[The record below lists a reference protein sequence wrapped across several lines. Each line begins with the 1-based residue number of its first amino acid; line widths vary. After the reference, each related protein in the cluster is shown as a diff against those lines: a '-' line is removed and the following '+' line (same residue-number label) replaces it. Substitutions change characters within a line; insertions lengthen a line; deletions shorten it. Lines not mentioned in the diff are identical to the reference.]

1 MIATTTTATTGS
13 TIAPT
18 PRVEKNF
25 GDTVMSATTASTI
38 PAPAV
43 PLSLGWNFA
52 WTTAGTV
59 AQAAGQ
65 WLPLVIMARR
75 GSAGMV
81 GDYALALAVSS
92 PVLLLF
98 QMQLRAVQATDC
110 VQEFSFST
118 YFLLRL
124 VTSAVA
130 ASLLLL
136 FGFAFLPSVTAA
148 VVMLAAFGRIGE
160 GFSEIVYGELQRQE
174 RMNRIAYSQ
183 ILRAV
188 AGSCVTF
195 VLVRYG
201 YGVVLTAAA
210 IALSSCCVTALDYLS
225 RKRRD
230 AVLHWNPVRLINLV
244 RLVAPLGPVLLLLSL
259 NANAPRYL
267 LSIFASAEMV
277 GVYSAWACVAVAANT
292 LVMALGQSSAPS
304 IARHFQLRQTS
315 HFVGRAATLFL
326 LAAALASATVTIAW
340 LHGDALI
347 ELAYGSAFKADTVA
361 FRLVMVGAAIGYL
374 AAAAG
379 YVLSAV
385 RCYAP
390 QLPMFAVT
398 LAVTCGVGW
407 LVVPDHVLRGAAWAQ
422 IAGSSVQLAWS
433 LVLLLLHCLPRLRSS
448 E

>member
-1 MIATTTTATTGS
+1 
-13 TIAPT
+13 
-18 PRVEKNF
+18 
-25 GDTVMSATTASTI
+25 MSATTASTI
-38 PAPAV
+38 PAV

-65 WLPLVIMARR
+65 WLPLVIMARW

-92 PVLLLF
+92 PVLVFF
-98 QMQLRAVQATDC
+98 QMQLRTVQATDC
-110 VQEFSFST
+110 VQEFSFAT

-124 VTSAVA
+124 VTSVLA
-130 ASLLLL
+130 ASLLLV
-136 FGFAFLPSVTAA
+136 FGLAFLSAATAA
-148 VVMLAAFGRIGE
+148 VVMFAASGRISE
-160 GFSEIVYGELQRQE
+160 GFSEIVYGDLQRQE
-174 RMNRIAYSQ
+174 RMNRIASSQ

-188 AGSCVTF
+188 GASCATF
-195 VLVRYG
+195 ALVRGG

-225 RKRRD
+225 RERRD
-230 AVLHWNPVRLINLV
+230 AVLRRPPVRLAGLF

-267 LSIFASAEMV
+267 LGIFGSAEMV
-277 GVYSAWACVAVAANT
+277 GVYSAWICVAVAANT
-292 LVMALGQSSAPS
+292 LVMALGQSTAPS

-315 HFVGRAATLFL
+315 QFLRRAATLFSL
-326 LAAALASATVTIAW
+326 AGVLAAATVTIAW

-347 ELAYGSAFKADTVA
+347 ELAYGPAFKADTVA
-361 FRLVMVGAAIGYL
+361 FRFVMIGAAIGYL

-379 YVLSAV
+379 YVLAAV

-407 LVVPDHVLRGAAWAQ
+407 LVVPDHFLRGAAWAQ
-422 IAGSSVQLAWS
+422 IAGSSIQLAWS
-433 LVLLLLHCLPRLRSS
+433 LVLLLLYCLPRFRSS